1 MEGLQPLADPSL
13 VDKECST
20 RDQYSVVEQALIEKV
35 VLLKQQDVNQ
45 QNSVRLC
52 FIESLIH
59 RSLEQR
65 ESVRERL
72 LTKAQLALD
81 AYEMVFDE
89 LTVETATEKTTIEK
103 TTTEKTASEQVS
115 KLSLVKPSSVV
126 LALSSLRKVL
136 ADDAV
141 VENTVTGFGGDG
153 SIADAVENGD
163 TATNFAEQLSQQEQ
177 VLLNNKAQKSTHST
191 PLPRLKAGVAYQQFQ
206 HQQRVDHFIDS
217 AFNETPENPG
227 PLNPEILAIKLLR
240 QINDVSP
247 AYISRYV
254 GYFETLQWLEQE
266 IPPAPKQKK

>member
-65 ESVRERL
+65 EIVRERL

-81 AYEMVFDE
+81 AYEIVVDE
-89 LTVETATEKTTIEK
+89 LTAEAATEKTVIEK
-103 TTTEKTASEQVS
+103 TTTEQVS
-115 KLSLVKPSSVV
+115 KLPLVKPSSVV